1 MLFVPGFSGSNN
13 LMPMY
18 DRVYKEIRKI
28 DNETIVFY
36 EPVIEFWPFFFGT
49 FIGNR
54 IFLFFLL
61 SNVSKV

>member
-1 MLFVPGFSGSNN
+1 MQAGDIYANPLLFVPGVSGSNN

-36 EPVIEFWPFFFGT
+36 EPV
-49 FIGNR
+49 
-54 IFLFFLL
+54 
-61 SNVSKV
+61 